1 MYEHIP
7 KDERKKLDSKAK
19 KCVLLVR
26 WPKRAIAQKKLTL
39 KEKSHHAK
47 KSNTAN
53 KKSYKA
59 T

>member
-1 MYEHIP
+1 LFFPAIA
-7 KDERKKLDSKAK
+7 LG
-19 KCVLLVR
+19 LFLR